1 MPSAFICVVLVGVSL
16 IFHSFTN
23 SRSVWS
29 LMVGGVSDYK
39 SLKVCIGRCVAS
51 IIGFSIVNVKRAL
64 LQRSCGI
71 YISRYRYI
79 VWSCVNLYQ
88 TERYVLA
95 IGLGNSWIL
104 SSYQRWCVSDV
115 SAL

>member
-29 LMVGGVSDYK
+29 L
-39 SLKVCIGRCVAS
+39 KVCIGRCVAS
-51 IIGFSIVNVKRAL
+51 IIGFSIVNVKRAK

-95 IGLGNSWIL
+95 IGLGNSWIWFSVL
-104 SSYQRWCVSDV
+104 LD
-115 SAL
+115 

>member
-1 MPSAFICVVLVGVSL
+1 M
-16 IFHSFTN
+16 
-23 SRSVWS
+23 
-29 LMVGGVSDYK
+29 
-39 SLKVCIGRCVAS
+39 AS

-95 IGLGNSWIL
+95 IGLGNSWQLKVIL
-104 SSYQRWCVSDV
+104 LQLYNTLLDDRSSCATISFGLAFIGAYLVRKTRKGADISQYVG
-115 SAL
+115 L